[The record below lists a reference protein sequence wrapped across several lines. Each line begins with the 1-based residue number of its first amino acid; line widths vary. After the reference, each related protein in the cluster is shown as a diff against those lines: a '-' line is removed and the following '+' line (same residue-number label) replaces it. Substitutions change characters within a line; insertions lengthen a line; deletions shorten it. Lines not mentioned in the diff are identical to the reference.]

1 MVMNSPIN
9 ISGFRRLY
17 PFKSHY
23 LNLNGLKYHYLD
35 EGAGDPVLMIH
46 GNPTWSFYFRKLVRE
61 LSADYRAIA
70 VDHIGCGLSD
80 KPEISKYDYR
90 LKSRIDDLDALF
102 AHLNPNK
109 KLTLIMHDWGGMI
122 GMAFALRH
130 WKKIGRLVIMNTAAF
145 LPSGKKKLPLRLWV
159 IRNCK
164 ILSKLA
170 VQGFNIFSYAAL
182 FMASFKG
189 LAGDVKA
196 GLKAPYNSWQNRIAT
211 LKFVQDIPV
220 TEKDPSYHI
229 VKKTDDDLYKLSGIP
244 MLICWGKHDFVFD
257 DTYLKEWKRRFPKAI
272 LHYFTNAGH
281 YVLEDE
287 PDKIC
292 ATVKTFFKNNPIRN
306 EH

>member
-1 MVMNSPIN
+1 MSSKIN
-9 ISGFRRLY
+9 ISDFRHLY

-23 LNLNGLKYHYLD
+23 FDLNGLKYHYLD
-35 EGAGDPVLMIH
+35 EGTGEPLLMIH
-46 GNPTWSFYFRKLVRE
+46 GNPTWSFYFRRMIKE
-61 LSADYRAIA
+61 LSENYRSIA
-70 VDHIGCGLSD
+70 VDHTGCGLSD
-80 KPEISKYDYR
+80 KPDISKYDYR
-90 LKSRIDDLDALF
+90 LKSRIDDLDSLLD
-102 AHLNPNK
+102 HLNPGK

-130 WKKIGRLVIMNTAAF
+130 REKIGRLVIMNTAAF
-145 LPSGKKKLPLRLWV
+145 LPPGGKKLPFRLWL

-164 ILSKLA
+164 LFAKTA

-189 LAGDVKA
+189 LSKDVKA
-196 GLKAPYNSWQNRIAT
+196 GLKAPYNTWQNRIAT

-229 VKKTDDDLYKLSGIP
+229 VKETDDNLYKLSGIP

-272 LHYFTNAGH
+272 LHYFTHAGH

-292 ATVKTFFKNNPIRN
+292 AAVKTFLKNNSISSLPA
-306 EH
+306 